1 MVSYLRLMMP
11 IGGDGRDVPLK
22 SSLQCTD
29 SILSPLASL
38 RPSVPF
44 SPLLSFAFCL
54 LFHPQN
60 SYLGTGRSTT
70 AVRATAAV
78 AITWHSSSRV
88 AWSHF
93 LRPIFFPTALL
104 CFGRAPHMK
113 FQSARERAEVIPG
126 VNIAVV
132 AQLDSTLK
140 SRFKSAYHTCK
151 WIDFYKV

>member
-1 MVSYLRLMMP
+1 M
-11 IGGDGRDVPLK
+11 
-22 SSLQCTD
+22 SLSNHHWCTD
-29 SILSPLASL
+29 SILSPLSSL

-88 AWSHF
+88 AWSLFF
-93 LRPIFFPTALL
+93 LRPIFFQTALL

-113 FQSARERAEVIPG
+113 FQSARERAKVIPG
-126 VNIAVV
+126 VNTVV

-140 SRFKSAYHTCK
+140 FSFKSAC
-151 WIDFYKV
+151 